1 MIFCG
6 LCVCYSAT
14 AEQNFTFGT
23 IGHAT
28 NSVYTAGGSCAGRAV
43 YGSACLASFVET
55 SNEIDNHYPFSFSF
69 STIPKSNSVYTAGGS
84 CAGRAVYG
92 SACLTSFVET
102 SNEIDNHYPFSFSF
116 STIPSSVNNYK
127 KMLDQDCLGTKD
139 GYYKITMNRFSKP
152 TDSQCADGTIP
163 YEILNDC
170 QHIDM
175 SEQDETD
182 IRSPLHP
189 DNYMCA
195 VLCDSGFEYSNIG
208 KCLEYC
214 KLDGEVKRFHI
225 QHGDTHIAIP
235 LWKNSYTTPGVHIRF
250 SNKQVCH
257 MNLTTEKK
265 SNTLN
270 VLYQDTVYYGTK

>member
-1 MIFCG
+1 MFFSGFLIGAIIPTETYIAPTKKGKGTFGVFDMRGMWVIFCG

-43 YGSACLASFVET
+43 YGSACLA
-55 SNEIDNHYPFSFSF
+55 
-69 STIPKSNSVYTAGGS
+69 
-84 CAGRAVYG
+84 
-92 SACLTSFVET
+92 SFVET

-175 SEQDETD
+175 SVQDETD

-214 KLDGEVKRFHI
+214 KLDGEVKHFHI

-235 LWKNSYTTPGVHIRF
+235 LWKNSYTTPALHIRF